1 MSRNRLFIIFNL
13 YVAFL
18 CILFFPPLLR
28 FVNRPLSSSLSDFFL
43 FIFIFSVFLY
53 ALLVLRRYSL
63 INWMARENRT
73 KSRVVKKKFWD
84 GRLRFAI
91 FHHIFYIMLIV
102 DHILGYSLSAIWLP
116 SGDSISRSSLLPHN
130 TAQQRFVVI
139 VHEILLHSSPSEECQ
154 KVIKMCSRVEWNLRY
169 DGI

>member
-18 CILFFPPLLR
+18 CTFFPPLLR

-43 FIFIFSVFLY
+43 YIFIFSVFLY

-73 KSRVVKKKFWD
+73 KSRVVKKSSEMVD
-84 GRLRFAI
+84 CVSRFFII
-91 FHHIFYIMLIV
+91 FFYIMLIV

-154 KVIKMCSRVEWNLRY
+154 KVIKLCSRVEWNLRY